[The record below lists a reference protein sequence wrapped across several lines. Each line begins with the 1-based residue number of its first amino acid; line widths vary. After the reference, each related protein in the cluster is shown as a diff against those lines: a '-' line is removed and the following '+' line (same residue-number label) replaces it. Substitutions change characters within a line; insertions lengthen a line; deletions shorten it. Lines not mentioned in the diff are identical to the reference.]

1 MNFFSGIIVS
11 FKQDSLWSWFICGL
25 TTLCVILTV
34 GFSSALGVL
43 FPVFMNSFGENR
55 ESTAW
60 VASII
65 QGLFLIL
72 GPVMGAFLNKFG
84 FRVTTIVGC
93 LLCSLGV
100 TLGSFVS
107 TIYMLYVTFSIP
119 FAIGQSLVFVS
130 EAIIVN
136 NYFDKRKS
144 FALGLVTS
152 GQGLGTMILS
162 PSLQAAVD
170 ILEWRS
176 TFRVFGGLLAV
187 SSLTGVILHQ
197 SPSSQEG
204 SMNCSSKKWSWNRS
218 LFKNSTILVLATTGT
233 AFMFSRLVP
242 YVHLMKHCDDLG
254 ILTNKS
260 STIYMVIG
268 TFALLAASEEDS
280 SAT

>member
-1 MNFFSGIIVS
+1 
-11 FKQDSLWSWFICGL
+11 
-25 TTLCVILTV
+25 
-34 GFSSALGVL
+34 
-43 FPVFMNSFGENR
+43 
-55 ESTAW
+55 
-60 VASII
+60 
-65 QGLFLIL
+65 
-72 GPVMGAFLNKFG
+72 MGAFLNKFG

-119 FAIGQSLVFVS
+119 FAMGQSLVFVS

-170 ILEWRS
+170 VLEWRS

-204 SMNCSSKKWSWNRS
+204 NMNCSSKKWSWNLS
-218 LFKNSTILVLATTGT
+218 LFKNSTILVLVTT
-233 AFMFSRLVP
+233 AAALMFSRLVP
-242 YVHLMKHCDDLG
+242 YVHLVS
-254 ILTNKS
+254 I
-260 STIYMVIG
+260 
-268 TFALLAASEEDS
+268 
-280 SAT
+280 

>member
-1 MNFFSGIIVS
+1 MQIHITQPKLHDNSRISSLLYRDMFVLHQSNSTVSLCCVSREKHLRRKSVVVTRIFFC
-11 FKQDSLWSWFICGL
+11 FL
-25 TTLCVILTV
+25 
-34 GFSSALGVL
+34 
-43 FPVFMNSFGENR
+43 
-55 ESTAW
+55 AW

-65 QGLFLIL
+65 HGLFLIL

-119 FAIGQSLVFVS
+119 FAMGQSLVFVS

-170 ILEWRS
+170 VLEWRN

-204 SMNCSSKKWSWNRS
+204 NMNCSSKKWSWNLS
-218 LFKNSTILVLATTGT
+218 LFKNSTILVLITTG
-233 AFMFSRLVP
+233 AALMFSRLVP
-242 YVHLMKHCDDLG
+242 YVHLVS
-254 ILTNKS
+254 I
-260 STIYMVIG
+260 
-268 TFALLAASEEDS
+268 
-280 SAT
+280 